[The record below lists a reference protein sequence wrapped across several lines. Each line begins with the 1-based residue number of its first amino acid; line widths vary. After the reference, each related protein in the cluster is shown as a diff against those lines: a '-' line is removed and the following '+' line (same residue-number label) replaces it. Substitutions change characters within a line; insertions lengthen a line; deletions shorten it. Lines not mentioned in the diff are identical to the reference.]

1 MATVGKHIL
10 KNCRC
15 WLNGYDMSGDLSQM
29 ALTST
34 PKNPELNLFGPSSSV
49 RRMAGLWNTVA
60 DHQGLW
66 DTAETGGL
74 DKTLY
79 DEIGVSE
86 GVMSVAP
93 LTGAAGETAFTF
105 VSTVGQYNPGGRHGD
120 LFGFSVHAEGGNLI
134 RGTVMV
140 NGNLTATGQGTAR
153 KLGPVA
159 EGQQL
164 YAAMHVLSASGTNP
178 TLVMAV
184 QSATTE
190 AFGTPTERLALPQV
204 IAPGGWWA
212 TPVAGPITDEWWRVS
227 YTIGGTANPNFAVV
241 VIVGIQA

>member
-1 MATVGKHIL
+1 MATVGKHIM

-34 PKNPELNLFGPSSSV
+34 PANKELNLFGPSNAV
-49 RRMAGLWNTVA
+49 RRVSGLWNTVA

-74 DKTLY
+74 DQTLY

-93 LTGAAGETAFTF
+93 LTGAVGETAYMF
-105 VSTVGQYNPGGRHGD
+105 VSTVGQYQPGGKHGE

-134 RGTVMV
+134 RGTVMA
-140 NGNLTATGQGTAR
+140 NGNLTATGQGTA
-153 KLGPVA
+153 KQLGAVE

-164 YAAMHVLSASGTNP
+164 YAAMHVLSVSGTNP
-178 TLVMAV
+178 TLEMAV
-184 QSATTE
+184 QSATAQ
-190 AFGTPTERLALPQV
+190 AFGTPTERLAFPKA

-212 TPVAGPITDEWWRVS
+212 VPVPGSIEDEWWRVS
-227 YTIGGTANPNFAVV
+227 YTVGGTNPSLAVV
-241 VIVGIQA
+241 VIIGIQA